1 MLMRTIVCVVVL
13 AFALA
18 SCGSRDQ
25 HTADDQKK
33 AIEEIQKAEA
43 DFNKMAADKGLAEA
57 FWFYAD
63 SNATIKR
70 DHDSL
75 IHGKDGIRNYYSA
88 PIYAQAS
95 VIWAPDFTNA
105 SEKGDFGYT
114 YGKYTWQSKDSA
126 GKLTEFKG
134 IFHTVWK
141 KQADGTWKYVWD

>member
-1 MLMRTIVCVVVL
+1 MRTIVCIVVL

-43 DFNKMAADKGLAEA
+43 DFNKMAADKGIAEA

-88 PIYAQAS
+88 PIYAQPVAHNYYLWCLLHPILVS
-95 VIWAPDFTNA
+95 R
-105 SEKGDFGYT
+105 SR
-114 YGKYTWQSKDSA
+114 
-126 GKLTEFKG
+126 
-134 IFHTVWK
+134 
-141 KQADGTWKYVWD
+141 